1 MQPATAQTEATRSG
15 ILTTLGAT
23 VGLAF
28 GPSVIANLTVTAY
41 ITPIEQEF
49 GWLRSDV
56 SFAFSLVAY
65 MIVVVS
71 PLQGMLVDRFGPRR
85 VVLTSIPLFALSLA
99 AIYLTPGNIYVY
111 YFLWAL
117 VPIAG
122 LGLWPLGYLQAVTP
136 WFDRKLGL
144 ALGCA
149 NAGIG
154 VGSTFLPMLVI
165 GPIIAAYS
173 WRHAVLAIAFLVLF
187 VSWPVVAY
195 CLREPSAAEV
205 AARKLTAAGKSFGL
219 AFKQA
224 MREPTFWMLNLGFF
238 LLGVTATSLVTQQVP
253 LLRDA
258 GWTVDETTRL
268 QTTFGF
274 GLLFARVAV
283 GFVIDHIFAPRVLT
297 TVSIGGAVAC
307 VLYAMYPDLGYVSAI
322 LIGFLL
328 GAEFDVLAFLIKR
341 YYGNVAYGRIY
352 GVIFGVFYL
361 GSAVGIWGLPKLR
374 EASADLSYD
383 NALYAAAGSCSL
395 RRCSW
400 RSCRSTVTPR
410 ATRRNPLPVR
420 RPPKISNRPGA
431 PMRFA
436 TTTLLAALLGTCT
449 CFSAAAQVRNLRPV
463 TDAMLQNPDP
473 ADWLSWRRTLNHWG
487 YSPLTQVN
495 ARNVAQLRLV
505 WTRPLAQGVQEG
517 TPLVHDGVMFFP
529 NPNDITQAIDAATG
543 DLIWEYRRPVQ
554 EDNNDYIPFPSIN
567 RNLAIYGNL
576 ILDNGAD
583 NFAYALDARTGA
595 LAWETRFS
603 TTAAAHSTA
612 RGRSS
617 QTAKSFRAGAAS
629 RRVVP
634 RRAC

>member
-1 MQPATAQTEATRSG
+1 MQTAAPRSEASRNG
-15 ILTTLGAT
+15 ILTTFGAT
-23 VGLAF
+23 IGLAL

-65 MIVVVS
+65 MIVVMS

-99 AIYLTPGNIYVY
+99 AIYFTPNNLYVY
-111 YFLWAL
+111 YLLWAI

-165 GPIIAAYS
+165 GPMIAAYG
-173 WRHAVLAIAFLVLF
+173 WREAIVAVAALVLF

-195 CLREPSAAEV
+195 CLREPSVVDRATRRLSAASR
-205 AARKLTAAGKSFGL
+205 AFGL
-219 AFKQA
+219 EFREAT
-224 MREPTFWMLNLGFF
+224 REPTFWMLNLGFF

-258 GWTVDETTRL
+258 GWTAEETTRL
-268 QTTFGF
+268 QTVFGF

-283 GFVIDHIFAPRVLT
+283 GFIIDHVFAPRVMT
-297 TVSIGGAVAC
+297 TVSIGGAIAC
-307 VLYAMYPDLGYVSAI
+307 ILYALYPELGYVSAL

-341 YYGNVAYGRIY
+341 YYGLKAYGRVY

-374 EASADLSYD
+374 ELSADLSYD
-383 NALYAAAGSCSL
+383 NGLYAAA
-395 RRCSW
+395 
-400 RSCRSTVTPR
+400 
-410 ATRRNPLPVR
+410 A
-420 RPPKISNRPGA
+420 I
-431 PMRFA
+431 
-436 TTTLLAALLGTCT
+436 LLASAVLMSLMPKYRYAVGHTEEERDAPPA
-449 CFSAAAQVRNLRPV
+449 AAAQEV
-463 TDAMLQNPDP
+463 
-473 ADWLSWRRTLNHWG
+473 
-487 YSPLTQVN
+487 
-495 ARNVAQLRLV
+495 
-505 WTRPLAQGVQEG
+505 
-517 TPLVHDGVMFFP
+517 
-529 NPNDITQAIDAATG
+529 
-543 DLIWEYRRPVQ
+543 
-554 EDNNDYIPFPSIN
+554 
-567 RNLAIYGNL
+567 
-576 ILDNGAD
+576 
-583 NFAYALDARTGA
+583 
-595 LAWETRFS
+595 
-603 TTAAAHSTA
+603 
-612 RGRSS
+612 
-617 QTAKSFRAGAAS
+617 
-629 RRVVP
+629 
-634 RRAC
+634 

>member
-1 MQPATAQTEATRSG
+1 MQTATTTTSEASRNG
-15 ILTTLGAT
+15 ILTAFGAMI
-23 VGLAF
+23 GLAL

-65 MIVVVS
+65 MIVVMS

-99 AIYLTPGNIYVY
+99 AIYFTPANIYVY
-111 YFLWAL
+111 YLLWAL
-117 VPIAG
+117 VPIFG

-136 WFDRKLGL
+136 WFDRKLGF

-165 GPIIAAYS
+165 GPMIAAYS
-173 WRHAVLAIAFLVLF
+173 WRHAVLVVALLVLF
-187 VSWPVVAY
+187 VSWPAVAY
-195 CLREPSAAEV
+195 CLREPSES
-205 AARKLTAAGKSFGL
+205 AARKLTSAGRSFGL
-219 AFKQA
+219 EFKRA
-224 MREPTFWMLNLGFF
+224 MREPTFWVLNAGFF

-258 GWTVDETTRL
+258 GWTAEETTRL

-297 TVSIGGAVAC
+297 TVSIGGAAAC
-307 VLYAMYPDLGYVSAI
+307 VLYALYPDLGYVSAL

-374 EASADLSYD
+374 ELSADLSYD
-383 NALYAAAGSCSL
+383 NGLYAAAVILFASAIL
-395 RRCSW
+395 M
-400 RSCRSTVTPR
+400 
-410 ATRRNPLPVR
+410 AFM
-420 RPPKISNRPGA
+420 PKYRFGVGHVASEPAGA
-431 PMRFA
+431 PA
-436 TTTLLAALLGTCT
+436 T
-449 CFSAAAQVRNLRPV
+449 Q
-463 TDAMLQNPDP
+463 
-473 ADWLSWRRTLNHWG
+473 
-487 YSPLTQVN
+487 
-495 ARNVAQLRLV
+495 
-505 WTRPLAQGVQEG
+505 
-517 TPLVHDGVMFFP
+517 
-529 NPNDITQAIDAATG
+529 
-543 DLIWEYRRPVQ
+543 
-554 EDNNDYIPFPSIN
+554 
-567 RNLAIYGNL
+567 
-576 ILDNGAD
+576 
-583 NFAYALDARTGA
+583 
-595 LAWETRFS
+595 
-603 TTAAAHSTA
+603 
-612 RGRSS
+612 
-617 QTAKSFRAGAAS
+617 
-629 RRVVP
+629 RV
-634 RRAC
+634 